1 MSRLPT
7 RARLTLAFAAVMAVA
22 LTALGLLAYHRI
34 ADGLSQDLDR
44 ELAARAQ
51 DLSGLLARTA
61 PGSLEDLAGTGLVER
76 GESFAEVEAPDGTV
90 LAATST
96 LRGRPL
102 LSRAEVRAA
111 AHRMLVLDRP
121 DAPGLDEPARLLA
134 VRVTTDGR
142 DAVLVVGNTRENG
155 AEALAKVRGQ
165 LLLVLPLLLIV
176 TTACGYLLSG
186 AALRPVEAMRRRAAG
201 MTAEGSGQRLPVPP
215 GHDELARL
223 GETLN
228 DLLARVDAARSGER
242 SFVARAS
249 HELRT
254 PLTLLSTELELAL
267 RRPRTAAQLHAA
279 VESAAEEVD
288 QLTRLANNLLLL
300 AGEDREDMRALR
312 EPVNLHDLLAEEA
325 ARFGPIAAHQGR
337 SIRCGAPTGL
347 RLDADPQRLR
357 QAVRN
362 LVQNALDHGAGDVVL
377 DAVET
382 EEGVEVRVTDAG
394 PGFSSELA
402 GRAFEPFARSVAG
415 HGTGLGLA
423 VVASVARA
431 HGGSAGTRVS
441 PGGGTDVWLRLARA
455 DNP

>member
-1 MSRLPT
+1 
-7 RARLTLAFAAVMAVA
+7 
-22 LTALGLLAYHRI
+22 
-34 ADGLSQDLDR
+34 
-44 ELAARAQ
+44 
-51 DLSGLLARTA
+51 
-61 PGSLEDLAGTGLVER
+61 
-76 GESFAEVEAPDGTV
+76 
-90 LAATST
+90 
-96 LRGRPL
+96 
-102 LSRAEVRAA
+102 
-111 AHRMLVLDRP
+111 MLVLDRP
-121 DAPGLDEPARLLA
+121 SAPGLDEPARLLA
-134 VRVTTDGR
+134 VRVTTGGR

-228 DLLARVDAARSGER
+228 DLLARVDAARAGEQT
-242 SFVARAS
+242 FVARAS

-254 PLTLLSTELELAL
+254 PLTLLRTELELAL

-288 QLTRLANNLLLL
+288 RLTRLANNLLLL
-300 AGEDREDMRALR
+300 AGEDRDDMQALR

-325 ARFGPIAAHQGR
+325 ARFGPIAAQQGR

-347 RLDADPQRLR
+347 LLDADPQRLR

-362 LVQNALDHGAGDVVL
+362 LVQNALDHGAGDVLL
-377 DAVET
+377 DAVER
-382 EEGVEVRVTDAG
+382 EDGVEVRVTDAG

-402 GRAFEPFARSVAG
+402 GRAFEPFARGAAG

-441 PGGGTDVWLRLARA
+441 PGGGTDVWLRLAKA
-455 DNP
+455 ENT